1 MSLKYQALIKQY
13 EADALAAK
21 AMLEVYFNNSVGIG
35 EHPQILQEMD
45 TLVEKLAG
53 SQGKLEALFDLVQVE
68 GEEPELELE
77 QDEEEEEE

>member
-77 QDEEEEEE
+77 QDEEEEE